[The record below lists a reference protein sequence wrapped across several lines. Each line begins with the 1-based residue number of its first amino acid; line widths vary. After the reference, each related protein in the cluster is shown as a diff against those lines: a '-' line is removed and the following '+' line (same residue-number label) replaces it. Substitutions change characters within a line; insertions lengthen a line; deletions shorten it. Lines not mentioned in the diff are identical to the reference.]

1 MSPNIYWIVMYIIT
15 AVVMLFQLRT
25 LLQSSG
31 ADYYHPFSQ
40 AVTKLT
46 NPLVNVPVWRN
57 VRAGHFW
64 LAGFIVALVVAL
76 VAWLVIGLFMLQI
89 PIFFSL
95 LGGVFLFTKSLGYL
109 IICLL
114 LAQALCS
121 WLPATREWS
130 FLFAQTT
137 APITAPVQRL
147 IPPIGMIDISLMV
160 VLIAI
165 YALNSLIYKLFSV
178 LSYDLMMLWRI
189 V

>member
-1 MSPNIYWIVMYIIT
+1 MSTNTYWIVMYIVT
-15 AVVMLFQLRT
+15 AVVMLFELRT

-46 NPLVNVPVWRN
+46 NPLVNLPFWYSIRV
-57 VRAGHFW
+57 GHFYV
-64 LAGFIVALVVAL
+64 AGFIVALVISL
-76 VAWLVIGLFMLQI
+76 VVWLVIGLVLLQI
-89 PIFFSL
+89 PVFYSL
-95 LGGVFLFTKSLGYL
+95 IGGVFLFTKSLGYL
-109 IICLL
+109 VICLL

-121 WLPATREWS
+121 WLPSTREWS

-165 YALNSLIYKLFSV
+165 YALNSLLYKLFAA
-178 LSYDLMMLWRI
+178 LDPNLMMLWRI

>member
-1 MSPNIYWIVMYIIT
+1 MSPNTFWIVMYIVT

-46 NPLVNVPVWRN
+46 NPLVNLPFWRN
-57 VRAGHFW
+57 IRVGHFYI
-64 LAGFIVALVVAL
+64 AGFLAALAISLIV
-76 VAWLVIGLFMLQI
+76 WLLLGLTAMRM
-89 PIFFSL
+89 PIFYSL
-95 LGGVFLFTKSLGYL
+95 LAGVFLFTKALGYL
-109 IICLL
+109 VICLL

-137 APITAPVQRL
+137 APITAPVQRI

-165 YALNSLIYKLFSV
+165 YALNSLIYKIFAALSRDLLV
-178 LSYDLMMLWRI
+178 LWSI